1 MDLKNNKITIKELLK
16 NEDAVKIFR
25 REFGELMKHP
35 MLKTMSSMSLE
46 RLIKLGQ
53 KHIEADRIKK
63 ILEELGR
70 I

>member
-16 NEDAVKIFR
+16 NEEAVKIFR

>member
-16 NEDAVKIFR
+16 NEDAAKIFR
-25 REFGELMKHP
+25 REFGELMNHP